1 MPQLASP
8 SRHLLATADRLHSAA
23 IHLVRHLR
31 SRDAERGAPVGP
43 AGLSAL
49 SVLVSS
55 GPRTV
60 GELAR
65 AEHVKV
71 STMSRLVASLE
82 RYGMV
87 TRAADPSDRRSV
99 VVRPTSV
106 GRTVMRRGREGEAV
120 ALASLL
126 GDLAQRDIEALGRAA
141 ELIERML
148 RADRTES
155 G

>member
-1 MPQLASP
+1 MPQRVSP
-8 SRHLLATADRLHSAA
+8 SRQLIAAADRLHSAA
-23 IHLVRHLR
+23 IQLVRHLR
-31 SRDAERGAPVGP
+31 RRDAERGAPVGP

-60 GELAR
+60 RELAQ

-87 TRAADPSDRRSV
+87 TREGASIRSAV
-99 VVRPTSV
+99 
-106 GRTVMRRGREGEAV
+106 RGRAP
-120 ALASLL
+120 
-126 GDLAQRDIEALGRAA
+126 D
-141 ELIERML
+141 ERGTN
-148 RADRTES
+148 RNATGPR

>member
-1 MPQLASP
+1 MPQRVSP
-8 SRHLLATADRLHSAA
+8 SRQLIAAADRLHSAA
-23 IHLVRHLR
+23 IQLVRHLR
-31 SRDAERGAPVGP
+31 RRDAERGAPVGP

-60 GELAR
+60 RELAQ

-87 TRAADPSDRRSV
+87 TREAHPSDRRSV

-120 ALASLL
+120 DLASLL
-126 GDLAQRDIEALGRAA
+126 GDLAQRDIEALDRAA
-141 ELIERML
+141 ELIEGAL
-148 RADRTES
+148 RADRAES